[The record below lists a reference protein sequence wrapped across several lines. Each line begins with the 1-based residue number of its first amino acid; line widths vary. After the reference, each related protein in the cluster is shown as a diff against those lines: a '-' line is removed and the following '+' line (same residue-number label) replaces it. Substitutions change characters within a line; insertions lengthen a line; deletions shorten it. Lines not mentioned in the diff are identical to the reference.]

1 MSENAKKEM
10 RSPIETGCPDGFQ
23 YMHPTMRKNFGQ
35 WKYHEHPRPGVL
47 LHVANSGDEI
57 WTVRAGTQRILDVFT
72 LRTLCDIGDEFADG
86 YVRFTIRSN
95 IEYMVKDKDKVQPLI
110 DALEKEGF
118 IVGSIVNNKLCIVAY
133 TGASAYYFPKHKK
146 DVESIL
152 ESIQFL

>member
-1 MSENAKKEM
+1 MGESAKKEM
-10 RSPIETGCPDGFQ
+10 RTPIETGCPDGFQ

-47 LHVANSGDEI
+47 VHVAHSGEEI

-95 IEYMVKDKDKVQPLI
+95 IEYMVSDKDKVQPL
-110 DALEKEGF
+110 
-118 IVGSIVNNKLCIVAY
+118 N
-133 TGASAYYFPKHKK
+133 
-146 DVESIL
+146 
-152 ESIQFL
+152 